1 MVRALR
7 KPLIGRTI
15 KAFETDWEKNI
26 KSPSV
31 GDFAKQIKGQTVVS
45 VSRRAKYVVIGFKSL
60 YSLVVHLRMSG
71 HLFVC
76 ASDADDDKYIHGK
89 WSLDNKTDLRFRDTR
104 KFGTL
109 HLVPPNHTL
118 FAKLA
123 PEPLEPAFTVAVLR
137 DALRRRSSMIKPLL
151 LAQDGV
157 VVGLGNIYCDEALF
171 RAKVHPERA
180 SNSLTDDECAKL
192 HGAIIEV
199 LQAGIAREGAS
210 ISTYRQPNGEK
221 GSMQDAL
228 NVYGRTGKDC
238 SECATPIKRIK
249 LAQRSTHFCDNCQK
263 EGQGGR
269 GRNDDDDD
277 SDDEGD
283 AAAASDE

>member
-15 KAFETDWEKNI
+15 KAFETDWERNI
-26 KSPSV
+26 KTPSV
-31 GDFAKQIKGQTVVS
+31 ADFSRQIKGQTIVS

-60 YSLVVHLRMSG
+60 HSLVVHLRMSG

-76 ASDADDDKYIHGK
+76 ASDADDDKYTHGK

-123 PEPLEPAFTVAVLR
+123 PEPLEPSFTVAVLR
-137 DALRRRSSMIKPLL
+137 DALRRRSSMLKPLL

-171 RAKVHPERA
+171 QARVHPERA
-180 SNSLTDDECAKL
+180 ANSLTDDECASL
-192 HGAIIEV
+192 HAAIIAV
-199 LQAGIAREGAS
+199 LQAGIAREGAT
-210 ISTYRQPNGEK
+210 IGTYRKPDGEK
-221 GSMQDAL
+221 GSMQDVL
-228 NVYGRTGKDC
+228 NVYGRTGKAC
-238 SECATPIKRIK
+238 TECATPIKRIK
-249 LAQRSTHFCDNCQK
+249 LAQRSTHFCARCQG
-263 EGQGGR
+263 EGEGR
-269 GRNDDDDD
+269 ASDDDDQG
-277 SDDEGD
+277 S
-283 AAAASDE
+283 AAASDD